1 MNDMAR
7 RMVMDRQRR
16 MQQDSAR
23 RARDYGM
30 EDYARGGNRGM
41 DYAGGGNRAGGRR
54 GMDYEMDGRRGRR
67 GMDYA
72 DYDMRLSDEI
82 GTEPEYPQEMMWDG
96 KQGVKGTGPY
106 GIGGRLYSRGRDYGY
121 EDGADY
127 EMDGRRRRNADYAD
141 YEMDGGHASGLMKLK
156 KKDFMR
162 WEKQIE
168 NADGTKGKHFD
179 PEQIK
184 KTAEQIGVKYRG
196 FDEKELCMTANML
209 YSDYCQVLKNII
221 PPDKELIAYVKLALA
236 WLEDPDAPIEGSE
249 KLALYYWC
257 IVSDDE

>member
-7 RMVMDRQRR
+7 RMIMDRQRR
-16 MQQDSAR
+16 RMG
-23 RARDYGM
+23 DYGM
-30 EDYARGGNRGM
+30 DGYPRGGYRMGDYA
-41 DYAGGGNRAGGRR
+41 
-54 GMDYEMDGRRGRR
+54 MDGRREYRNEDMRR
-67 GMDYA
+67 GG
-72 DYDMRLSDEI
+72 YDRRLSDPI

-121 EDGADY
+121 DDYAGYDGGEY
-127 EMDGRRRRNADYAD
+127 EMDGA
-141 YEMDGGHASGLMKLK
+141 HPSGLMRLK

-162 WEKQIE
+162 WEKQLE

-179 PEQIK
+179 AEHVK
-184 KTAEQIGVKYRG
+184 KAAEQIGVKYKG

-209 YSDYCQVLKNII
+209 YSDYCEVLRTVI
-221 PPDKELIAYVKLALA
+221 PPEKELMAYVKLAIA
-236 WLEDPDAPIEGSE
+236 WLDDPDAPVEGSE

-257 IVSDDE
+257 IVNDEE